1 MKFTIIEKSPSVTN
15 WSVRSNGDIR
25 NGLKQVQRGNT
36 RDPIKIAALLAE
48 AQSRGLVE
56 IEAEVAPA
64 AGGAD

>member
-15 WSVRSNGDIR
+15 RSVRSNGDIR